1 MPLWNLW
8 HGCTKISEGCRNCYV
23 YRADA
28 KYGRDST
35 AVVKTRDFNLPVR
48 KNRKGDYKIPF
59 NNSETVYTCFTSDFF
74 LSEADEWRPEAWEM
88 IKERSDLKFMFITK
102 RIHRFYECIPNDW
115 GEGYDN
121 VTICCTV
128 ENNDRARFRLPIF
141 LNAPIKHKQI
151 ICEPLLEE
159 IDLSPFLN
167 SQIEYVSVGGESGE
181 EARICRFEWIKS
193 IREQCVNANV
203 AFHFKQTGA
212 KFVKDSKLY
221 LIKRQYQHSQAKK
234 AKMEFTPFK
243 NSTLI

>member
-74 LSEADEWRPEAWEM
+74 LSEADEWRPEVWEM

>member
-167 SQIEYVSVGGESGE
+167 SQTEYVSVGGESGE

>member
-159 IDLSPFLN
+159 IDLSPYLN

>member
-35 AVVKTRDFNLPVR
+35 AVVKTRDFDLPVR

-74 LSEADEWRPEAWEM
+74 LSEADEWRPEAWDM

-115 GEGYDN
+115 GDGYDN

-159 IDLSPFLN
+159 VDLSPYLS

-193 IREQCVNANV
+193 IREQCVNANI